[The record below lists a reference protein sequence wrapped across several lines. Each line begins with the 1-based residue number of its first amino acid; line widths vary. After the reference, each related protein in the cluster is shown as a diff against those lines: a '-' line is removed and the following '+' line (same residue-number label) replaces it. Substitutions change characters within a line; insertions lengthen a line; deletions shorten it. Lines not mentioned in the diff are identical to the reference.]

1 MLNLEIVKFLA
12 PVDGLTGVVGDGK
25 VGSETGMSVQSALPS
40 FKQLLQSGAARL
52 AVADATA
59 GGYPQSPRAESSA
72 DELSERP
79 ATNEGSAAI
88 PASGDGT
95 IPQSDAVRLD
105 DGTDTA
111 TSIAEAAPASSDEE
125 PLEMVWPGLSLCL
138 ASRAALRNTDSPKEE
153 GSPPAEVVT
162 APDAELTEPVSL
174 VSGPM
179 KPFAEDLEGAE
190 STDSA
195 ARPPISEN
203 TVSTLEIGID
213 NDPLVP
219 LGVGGEPVVVA
230 ETAETEGFFD
240 SPSLAARNVEA
251 SVVVRTPHPGS
262 SPHEERASSEPR
274 LALKD
279 PSASPTARH
288 GETSPPVETLPTP
301 AGARSAEA
309 PPLVKASRTS
319 PVPVGLRS
327 AEPPMAAKELAPA
340 ADRNVEASVVAR
352 TPHPGSSLDEE
363 RASSEPRPALK
374 EAPPVREPI
383 VRESPV
389 PATTRNAAGFA
400 SAKETAPPDEERA
413 SSEPRPALKESP
425 SVREPIVRESPVP
438 ATTRNAEGFASA
450 KETAPAVVRA
460 TPEARSVITNTPI
473 VETTGTQPVIA
484 ERIIR
489 SAPII
494 ESVAL
499 PAGKPPDRAAR
510 SEARGGGQSTMVVLP
525 AAPFQDEEEADF
537 ITSES
542 RIVDRERAAA
552 IDPGATRAASE
563 RFGQMRPAQPF
574 SEIESFASAPRR
586 PVPLPET
593 RFATTGPTMPAH
605 PVADEPER
613 PTLSANPNFPP
624 FATIQPSRHPAPP
637 GAIVSA
643 EEPRFEST
651 SRDSAIGRTGGPD
664 APPAGHA
671 TSSPAVPPPATPARP
686 DAGILPT
693 FPRTAPEIV
702 NLLQKNW
709 GWMLGR
715 QLQWMIGNRLHEAK
729 IDISPPHLGPLEV
742 RISLQQN
749 QTNVAFFSHE
759 AAVRETLEN
768 AMPRLRE
775 LLDGQGFHLNQAQV
789 SDQSLSRHQSGWGE
803 QAPRQRGDGSAA
815 DTGNRDAVADDADKP
830 RSPTHRPQGM
840 VDHYV

>member
-1 MLNLEIVKFLA
+1 MINLEIVKLLA

-25 VGSETGMSVQSALPS
+25 VGSKTGMSVQSALPS

-59 GGYPQSPRAESSA
+59 GDSPQSPRAESSA
-72 DELSERP
+72 DELSKRP
-79 ATNEGSAAI
+79 ATDEGSAAI
-88 PASGDGT
+88 LASGDGT
-95 IPQSDAVRLD
+95 IPQSDAARLD

-111 TSIAEAAPASSDEE
+111 TSIAEDAPASSDEE

-138 ASRAALRNTDSPKEE
+138 ASRAALRNTDSPREE
-153 GSPPAEVVT
+153 GSPPAVVVT
-162 APDAELTEPVSL
+162 TPDAELAEPVSL

-190 STDSA
+190 TTDSA

-203 TVSTLEIGID
+203 TVSTLKIGVD

-219 LGVGGEPVVVA
+219 LVVGGEPVVVA
-230 ETAETEGFFD
+230 ETVETEGFFD

-251 SVVVRTPHPGS
+251 SVVVRTLHPSS
-262 SPHEERASSEPR
+262 SPHEERTSSEPR
-274 LALKD
+274 PALKD
-279 PSASPTARH
+279 LPAAPTARR
-288 GETSPPVETLPTP
+288 GETSPPVEALPTP
-301 AGARSAEA
+301 AGAGSAEA

-319 PVPVGLRS
+319 PVPDGLRS

-340 ADRNVEASVVAR
+340 ADRNVEALAVVR
-352 TPHPGSSLDEE
+352 IPHPGSSPHEE
-363 RASSEPRPALK
+363 RASSGPL
-374 EAPPVREPI
+374 
-383 VRESPV
+383 
-389 PATTRNAAGFA
+389 
-400 SAKETAPPDEERA
+400 
-413 SSEPRPALKESP
+413 PALKESP
-425 SVREPIVRESPVP
+425 SVRESVVRESLVP
-438 ATTRNAEGFASA
+438 AITRNVEGFASA

-460 TPEARSVITNTPI
+460 TPEARSVIANTPI
-473 VETTGTQPVIA
+473 VEANVEANGTRSVIA
-484 ERIIR
+484 ERVIR

-494 ESVAL
+494 ESGAL
-499 PAGKPPDRAAR
+499 PASKPLDRVAR
-510 SEARGGGQSTMVVLP
+510 SEARGGGQSTVVVLP

-537 ITSES
+537 MTSEN
-542 RIVDRERAAA
+542 RIVGRERVAAT
-552 IDPGATRAASE
+552 DPGAIRAASE

-574 SEIESFASAPRR
+574 SEIESSASAPRR

-605 PVADEPER
+605 PVTDEPER
-613 PTLSANPNFPP
+613 PALPANPNSPP

-651 SRDSAIGRTGGPD
+651 SRDSAVGRTVGPD

-671 TSSPAVPPPATPARP
+671 TSSPAGPPPATPARP
-686 DAGILPT
+686 DAGMLPT
-693 FPRTAPEIV
+693 FPGTAPEMV

-742 RISLQQN
+742 RVSLQHN
-749 QTNVAFFSHE
+749 QTNVVFFSHE

-775 LLDGQGFHLNQAQV
+775 LLDGQGLHLNQAQV

-803 QAPRQRGDGSAA
+803 QAPRQRDGGSAA
-815 DTGNRDAVADDADKP
+815 DMGNRDAVADDADQPK
-830 RSPTHRPQGM
+830 SPTHRPQGM